1 MRSFGTLAVA
11 AGAVFLLAGP
21 APAQVPGEIILF
33 SQTNHRGH
41 SFLVRG
47 TRNNL
52 VIPWAVRSVR
62 VARGEAWDLC
72 TRTNHRDPCHRVAES
87 LQSVNWR
94 IASAR
99 PSRAVNLPA
108 PVPPGGGGS
117 QGGGSL
123 RGMSAEFFVA
133 PTEGGRRVIS
143 CASGA
148 AACAE
153 QSADRFCRARG
164 WTAARYHRQE
174 TVRNTNY
181 LTDILCTRTG
191 R

>member
-1 MRSFGTLAVA
+1 MRKIAACAAA
-11 AGAVFLLAGP
+11 AGATFLLGSP
-21 APAQVPGEIILF
+21 APAQVPGEVILF

-87 LQSVNWR
+87 LANVNWR
-94 IASAR
+94 VASAR

-108 PVPPGGGGS
+108 PVPPGGGGG
-117 QGGGSL
+117 QTTATL

-133 PTEGGRRVIS
+133 PQEFGRRVVS

-153 QSADRFCRARG
+153 QSADRFCRDRG
-164 WTAARYHRQE
+164 WTAATYHRQE
-174 TVRNTNY
+174 TVRGTNY
-181 LTDILCTRTG
+181 LTDVLCTRTG

>member
-1 MRSFGTLAVA
+1 MHRLGTIALA
-11 AGAVFLLAGP
+11 AGTALALASP
-21 APAQVPGEIILF
+21 APAQVPGEVILF

-72 TRTNHRDPCHRVAES
+72 TRTNHREPCHRVAQN
-87 LQSVNWR
+87 LANVNWR
-94 IASAR
+94 VASAR
-99 PSRAVNLPA
+99 PSQVVTLPEPA
-108 PVPPGGGGS
+108 PPGGA
-117 QGGGSL
+117 SL

-133 PTEGGRRVIS
+133 PQEFGRRVVS

-148 AACAE
+148 AACAT
-153 QSADRFCRARG
+153 QSADRFCRNRG
-164 WTAARYHRQE
+164 WTAATYHRQE
-174 TVRNTNY
+174 TVRGTNY
-181 LTDILCTRTG
+181 LTDVLCTRTG